1 MAYGARLE
9 SELGESPQGFKSPI
23 LRHKKRP
30 PACRGVFSLRNDTG
44 NLRAE
49 DLPRRSPLSPSRN
62 FPPVQVN
69 ISQTLPIHLGSLWL
83 AKIELGLTPTFG
95 VVQILRKWLAEYT
108 GTAALV
114 CVVVGSGI
122 MGTNLSNDS
131 AVALL
136 VNTLST
142 IFALALLILII
153 APISGAHFNPAVS
166 LVQVLRREMN
176 AVEFLSFISAQ
187 IAGAITGAVI
197 ANVMFDLPAIQIS
210 SNERVTTGTLVG
222 EVIAT
227 AGLITVI
234 FVLVA
239 RAQEKLI
246 PVAVAAWIGS
256 AYFFT
261 SSTSFANPAVTIGR
275 VFSDTFAGIDPVS
288 VLPFIIAQLIG
299 ATLGVALVKGVTRV

>member
-1 MAYGARLE
+1 MI
-9 SELGESPQGFKSPI
+9 K
-23 LRHKKRP
+23 
-30 PACRGVFSLRNDTG
+30 
-44 NLRAE
+44 
-49 DLPRRSPLSPSRN
+49 
-62 FPPVQVN
+62 
-69 ISQTLPIHLGSLWL
+69 
-83 AKIELGLTPTFG
+83 
-95 VVQILRKWLAEYT
+95 ILRKWLAEYI
-108 GTAALV
+108 GTATLV

-122 MGTNLSNDS
+122 MGTNLSKDS
-131 AVALL
+131 GVALL
-136 VNTLST
+136 INAFST

-187 IAGAITGAVI
+187 IAGAISGAII
-197 ANVMFDLPAIQIS
+197 ANVMFDLEAIQIS
-210 SNERVTTGTLVG
+210 TNERVSTGTLVG

-234 FVLVA
+234 FVLVV
-239 RAQEKLI
+239 RSQDKLI

-275 VFSDTFAGIDPVS
+275 VFSDTFAGLNPAS

-299 ATLGVALVKGVTRV
+299 AMLGVALVKGVTRA

>member
-1 MAYGARLE
+1 VI
-9 SELGESPQGFKSPI
+9 K
-23 LRHKKRP
+23 
-30 PACRGVFSLRNDTG
+30 
-44 NLRAE
+44 
-49 DLPRRSPLSPSRN
+49 
-62 FPPVQVN
+62 
-69 ISQTLPIHLGSLWL
+69 
-83 AKIELGLTPTFG
+83 
-95 VVQILRKWLAEYT
+95 ILRKWLAEYI
-108 GTAALV
+108 GTATLV

-122 MGTNLSNDS
+122 MGTNLSKDS
-131 AVALL
+131 GVALL
-136 VNTLST
+136 INAFST

-153 APISGAHFNPAVS
+153 APISGAHFNPAVT

-176 AVEFLSFISAQ
+176 VVEFLSFISAQ
-187 IAGAITGAVI
+187 IAGAISGAII
-197 ANVMFDLPAIQIS
+197 ANVMFDLEAIQIS
-210 SNERVTTGTLVG
+210 TNERVSTGTLVG

-239 RAQEKLI
+239 RSQDKLI

-275 VFSDTFAGIDPVS
+275 VFSDTFAGINLAS

-299 ATLGVALVKGVTRV
+299 AMLGVALVKGVTRA

>member
-1 MAYGARLE
+1 VI
-9 SELGESPQGFKSPI
+9 K
-23 LRHKKRP
+23 
-30 PACRGVFSLRNDTG
+30 
-44 NLRAE
+44 
-49 DLPRRSPLSPSRN
+49 
-62 FPPVQVN
+62 
-69 ISQTLPIHLGSLWL
+69 
-83 AKIELGLTPTFG
+83 
-95 VVQILRKWLAEYT
+95 ILRKWLAEYI
-108 GTAALV
+108 GTATLV

-122 MGTNLSNDS
+122 MGTNLSKDS
-131 AVALL
+131 GVALL
-136 VNTLST
+136 INAFST

-187 IAGAITGAVI
+187 ITGAISGAII
-197 ANVMFDLPAIQIS
+197 ANVMFDLEAIQIS
-210 SNERVTTGTLVG
+210 TNERVSTGTFIG

-239 RAQEKLI
+239 RSQDKLI

-275 VFSDTFAGIDPVS
+275 VFSDTFAGINPAS

-299 ATLGVALVKGVTRV
+299 AMLGVALVKGVTRA

>member
-1 MAYGARLE
+1 MI
-9 SELGESPQGFKSPI
+9 K
-23 LRHKKRP
+23 
-30 PACRGVFSLRNDTG
+30 
-44 NLRAE
+44 
-49 DLPRRSPLSPSRN
+49 
-62 FPPVQVN
+62 
-69 ISQTLPIHLGSLWL
+69 
-83 AKIELGLTPTFG
+83 
-95 VVQILRKWLAEYT
+95 ILRKWLAEYI
-108 GTAALV
+108 GTATLV

-122 MGTNLSNDS
+122 MGTNLSKDS
-131 AVALL
+131 GVALL
-136 VNTLST
+136 INAFST

-153 APISGAHFNPAVS
+153 APISGAHFNPAVT

-187 IAGAITGAVI
+187 IAGAISGAII
-197 ANVMFDLPAIQIS
+197 ANVMFDLEAIQIS
-210 SNERVTTGTLVG
+210 TNERVSTGTLVG

-239 RAQEKLI
+239 RSQDKLI

-275 VFSDTFAGIDPVS
+275 VFSDTFAGINPAS

-299 ATLGVALVKGVTRV
+299 AMLGVALVKGITRA

>member
-1 MAYGARLE
+1 M
-9 SELGESPQGFKSPI
+9 I
-23 LRHKKRP
+23 
-30 PACRGVFSLRNDTG
+30 T
-44 NLRAE
+44 
-49 DLPRRSPLSPSRN
+49 
-62 FPPVQVN
+62 
-69 ISQTLPIHLGSLWL
+69 
-83 AKIELGLTPTFG
+83 
-95 VVQILRKWLAEYT
+95 ILRKWLAEYI
-108 GTAALV
+108 GTATLV

-122 MGTNLSNDS
+122 MGTNLSKDS
-131 AVALL
+131 GVALL
-136 VNTLST
+136 INAFST

-187 IAGAITGAVI
+187 ITGAITGAIV
-197 ANVMFDLPAIQIS
+197 ANVMFDLEAIQIS
-210 SNERVTTGTLVG
+210 TNERVTSGTLVG

-239 RAQEKLI
+239 RSQDKLI

-275 VFSDTFAGIDPVS
+275 VFSDTFAGINPAS

-299 ATLGVALVKGVTRV
+299 AMLGIALVKGVTRV

>member
-1 MAYGARLE
+1 MI
-9 SELGESPQGFKSPI
+9 K
-23 LRHKKRP
+23 
-30 PACRGVFSLRNDTG
+30 
-44 NLRAE
+44 
-49 DLPRRSPLSPSRN
+49 
-62 FPPVQVN
+62 
-69 ISQTLPIHLGSLWL
+69 
-83 AKIELGLTPTFG
+83 
-95 VVQILRKWLAEYT
+95 ILRKWLAEYI
-108 GTAALV
+108 GTATLV

-122 MGTNLSNDS
+122 MGTNLSKDS
-131 AVALL
+131 GVALL
-136 VNTLST
+136 INAFST

-187 IAGAITGAVI
+187 IAAAISGTII
-197 ANVMFDLPAIQIS
+197 ANVMFDLEAIQIS
-210 SNERVTTGTLVG
+210 TNERVSTGTLVG

-239 RAQEKLI
+239 RSQDKLI
-246 PVAVAAWIGS
+246 PVAVAAWIGP

-275 VFSDTFAGIDPVS
+275 VFSDTFAGINPAS

-299 ATLGVALVKGVTRV
+299 AMLGVVLVKGVTRV

>member
-1 MAYGARLE
+1 MI
-9 SELGESPQGFKSPI
+9 K
-23 LRHKKRP
+23 
-30 PACRGVFSLRNDTG
+30 
-44 NLRAE
+44 
-49 DLPRRSPLSPSRN
+49 
-62 FPPVQVN
+62 
-69 ISQTLPIHLGSLWL
+69 
-83 AKIELGLTPTFG
+83 
-95 VVQILRKWLAEYT
+95 ILRKWLSEYI
-108 GTAALV
+108 GTATLV

-122 MGTNLSNDS
+122 MGTNLSKDS
-131 AVALL
+131 GVALL
-136 VNTLST
+136 INAFST

-187 IAGAITGAVI
+187 ITGAISGAII
-197 ANVMFDLPAIQIS
+197 ANVMFDLEAIQIS
-210 SNERVTTGTLVG
+210 TNERVSTGTLVG

-239 RAQEKLI
+239 RSQDKLI

-275 VFSDTFAGIDPVS
+275 VFSDTFAGINPAS

-299 ATLGVALVKGVTRV
+299 AMLGVALVKGVTRA

>member
-1 MAYGARLE
+1 VI
-9 SELGESPQGFKSPI
+9 K
-23 LRHKKRP
+23 
-30 PACRGVFSLRNDTG
+30 
-44 NLRAE
+44 
-49 DLPRRSPLSPSRN
+49 
-62 FPPVQVN
+62 
-69 ISQTLPIHLGSLWL
+69 
-83 AKIELGLTPTFG
+83 
-95 VVQILRKWLAEYT
+95 ILRKWLAEYI
-108 GTAALV
+108 GTATLV

-122 MGTNLSNDS
+122 MGTNLSKDS
-131 AVALL
+131 GVALL
-136 VNTLST
+136 INAFST

-187 IAGAITGAVI
+187 IAGAITGAIV
-197 ANVMFDLPAIQIS
+197 ANVMFDLEAIQIS
-210 SNERVTTGTLVG
+210 TNERVTSGTLVG

-239 RAQEKLI
+239 RSQDKLI

-275 VFSDTFAGIDPVS
+275 VFSDTFAGINPAS

-299 ATLGVALVKGVTRV
+299 AMLGIALVKGVTRV

>member
-1 MAYGARLE
+1 MI
-9 SELGESPQGFKSPI
+9 K
-23 LRHKKRP
+23 
-30 PACRGVFSLRNDTG
+30 
-44 NLRAE
+44 
-49 DLPRRSPLSPSRN
+49 
-62 FPPVQVN
+62 
-69 ISQTLPIHLGSLWL
+69 
-83 AKIELGLTPTFG
+83 
-95 VVQILRKWLAEYT
+95 ILRKWLAEYI
-108 GTAALV
+108 GTATLV

-122 MGTNLSNDS
+122 MGTNLSKDS
-131 AVALL
+131 GVALL
-136 VNTLST
+136 INAFST

-153 APISGAHFNPAVS
+153 APISGAHFNPAVT

-187 IAGAITGAVI
+187 IAGAISGAII
-197 ANVMFDLPAIQIS
+197 ANVMFDLEAIQIS
-210 SNERVTTGTLVG
+210 TNERVSTGTLVG

-239 RAQEKLI
+239 RAQDKLI

-275 VFSDTFAGIDPVS
+275 VFSDTFAGINPAS

-299 ATLGVALVKGVTRV
+299 TMLGVALVKGVTRA

>member
-1 MAYGARLE
+1 
-9 SELGESPQGFKSPI
+9 
-23 LRHKKRP
+23 
-30 PACRGVFSLRNDTG
+30 
-44 NLRAE
+44 
-49 DLPRRSPLSPSRN
+49 
-62 FPPVQVN
+62 
-69 ISQTLPIHLGSLWL
+69 
-83 AKIELGLTPTFG
+83 
-95 VVQILRKWLAEYT
+95 
-108 GTAALV
+108 
-114 CVVVGSGI
+114 
-122 MGTNLSNDS
+122 MGTNLSKDS
-131 AVALL
+131 GVALL
-136 VNTLST
+136 INAFST

-187 IAGAITGAVI
+187 ITGAITGAIV
-197 ANVMFDLPAIQIS
+197 ANVMFDLEAIQIS
-210 SNERVTTGTLVG
+210 TNERVTSGTLVG

-239 RAQEKLI
+239 RSQDKLI
-246 PVAVAAWIGS
+246 PIAVAAWIGS

-275 VFSDTFAGIDPVS
+275 VFSDTFAGINPAS

-299 ATLGVALVKGVTRV
+299 AMLGVALVKGVTRA